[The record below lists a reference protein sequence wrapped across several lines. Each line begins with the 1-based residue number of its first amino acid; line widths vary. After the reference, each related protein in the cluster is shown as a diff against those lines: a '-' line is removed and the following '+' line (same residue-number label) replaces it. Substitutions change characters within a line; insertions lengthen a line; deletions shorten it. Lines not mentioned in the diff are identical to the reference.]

1 MPRNRIGAVDRKRLA
16 LGGCPIGAFSGS
28 SYNHNPIRRELTSF
42 TNLDSACPRRRRAR
56 EIVLQM
62 LYEADINDTRDAE
75 SMRRFIR
82 SRMQGRRALTDFA
95 WKLLQGT
102 LENREAID
110 LRLAELAT
118 NWSLSRMP
126 VVDRNVLRLGAY
138 EIMFGDTPDRVAV
151 NEAILLAKRYGD
163 TNSQR
168 FVNGILDRLMKLEG
182 PADPPLSA
190 DKLSS

>member
-1 MPRNRIGAVDRKRLA
+1 M
-16 LGGCPIGAFSGS
+16 S
-28 SYNHNPIRRELTSF
+28 T
-42 TNLDSACPRRRRAR
+42 RRRAR

-82 SRMQGRRALTDFA
+82 SRMQGRRALTEFA
-95 WKLLQGT
+95 WKLLEGT
-102 LENREAID
+102 LENREPID

-163 TNSQR
+163 TNSPR

-182 PADPPLSA
+182 PGDPPQPV